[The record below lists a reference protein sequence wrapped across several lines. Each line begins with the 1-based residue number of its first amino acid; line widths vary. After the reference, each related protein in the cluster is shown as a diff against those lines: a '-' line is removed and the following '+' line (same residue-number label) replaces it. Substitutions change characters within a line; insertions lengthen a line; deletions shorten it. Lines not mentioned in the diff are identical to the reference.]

1 MLGQQNPAPHPPI
14 LSLHQAQCLGDV
26 LKNIASY
33 GTVCNGCNRLT
44 YVDDDGEH
52 ITISH
57 ESEFREAAAQQFPLK
72 LIVNSVSDDQGL
84 QPARSGSASNGSTQ
98 QSFLEEKEEAETG
111 RVQAQLVATPPSPSD
126 SVDTLLPPMQQAMTP
141 TSVRAQ
147 PCAPPTSPSADY
159 VSRLNLRLQEMHGCA
174 VNASKVRYEAEQL
187 GEQSFR
193 CRVVLAFGKAGDG
206 EYAWSGSHGSKKHA
220 KQEGA
225 RLALA
230 RLVPDSSEK
239 EDRPFLE
246 EPSPTLRIDGSPVG
260 GGAVGGAIEG
270 GADSTTDLVNSD
282 LMAKQSPAAV
292 GANAGTSDMT
302 KAAPGGASDISS
314 WLCQIGIAEDD
325 VNSVLLHFNKPE
337 YGVKTLR
344 ELFALEESDVDEI
357 LRSLPLAKKRLIKIS
372 LKDPPKFSA

>member
-14 LSLHQAQCLGDV
+14 LPLHQAQCLGDV

-33 GTVCNGCNRLT
+33 GTVCNGSNRLT

-52 ITISH
+52 ITLSH

-72 LIVNSVSDDQGL
+72 LIVNSVSGDQGS
-84 QPARSGSASNGSTQ
+84 QPACSGSASNGSTQ
-98 QSFLEEKEEAETG
+98 QSFLEEKEAAKTG
-111 RVQAQLVATPPSPSD
+111 RMQAQQVATPPSPSD
-126 SVDTLLPPMQQAMTP
+126 SVDTLPPPMQQAITP

-147 PCAPPTSPSADY
+147 PCAPLTSPPGDY
-159 VSRLNLRLQEMHGCA
+159 VSRLNLRLLEMHRCA
-174 VNASKVRYEAEQL
+174 FDASKVRYEDEQL

-206 EYAWSGSHGSKKHA
+206 EYAWSGTHGSKKKA

-230 RLVPDSSEK
+230 SLVPASAET

-246 EPSPTLRIDGSPVG
+246 EPSPTPRIEGGPVR
-260 GGAVGGAIEG
+260 GGAVGGAMKEG
-270 GADSTTDLVNSD
+270 AACTTDLGNND
-282 LMAKQSPAAV
+282 LTAKQSPAAV
-292 GANAGTSDMT
+292 GADAGTSDMT
-302 KAAPGGASDISS
+302 EAASGGASDISS

-325 VNSVLLHFNKPE
+325 VSSVLLHFNKPE

-357 LRSLPLAKKRLIKIS
+357 LHSLPLAKRRLIRNH
-372 LKDPPKFSA
+372 LNHPT